1 MSSLSRII
9 LFLTLAGLLSAE
21 EIRSSA
27 VAFQHTQSETPDFS
41 EVVKELK
48 LEPLIPSNSK
58 NVVRVI
64 WGGGWFDQVLTIH
77 IPAVGQQPAVAELK
91 LASFDATGDQTG
103 TETLRADLT
112 PNESVD
118 LHAALSLGK
127 SFNRSQ
133 PDHFIHA
140 IDSGWSFVEMQTA
153 TEYKCLF
160 QCGSANAHSDNK
172 KLETVLLHIMT
183 RILTEKTGESASP
196 PNAGK

>member
-64 WGGGWFDQVLTIH
+64 WGGGWFDQ
-77 IPAVGQQPAVAELK
+77 
-91 LASFDATGDQTG
+91 
-103 TETLRADLT
+103 
-112 PNESVD
+112 
-118 LHAALSLGK
+118 ALLPSISL
-127 SFNRSQ
+127 Q
-133 PDHFIHA
+133 
-140 IDSGWSFVEMQTA
+140 W
-153 TEYKCLF
+153 
-160 QCGSANAHSDNK
+160 DNSP
-172 KLETVLLHIMT
+172 LLQ
-183 RILTEKTGESASP
+183 S
-196 PNAGK
+196 